1 MSRAASLAAPAAT
14 RAGWLRRGLAAPTGR
29 AQVTLLGVQLL
40 AGAGNLLVA
49 LLAARLLAPGGYAE
63 LVAFLALYLAVHV
76 PAAALSAA
84 GAVDPRRARAVLPR
98 AITVAGAL
106 AVLIAV
112 ASVPIGQAVGL
123 PAGMV
128 VLLAT
133 ALPGAAALGVSR
145 GDAYARHD
153 VDAVRASLLA
163 EPLTRGLL
171 GVALMAAFGAT
182 GGALAAVLGGY
193 LALAACHVRVAPWY
207 VVPRLRP
214 GSDPTVRRSSG
225 RPGSDPALGDIVT
238 SSGRSGS
245 DPIVRP
251 SSDPLVESR
260 VAVGVGVSF
269 IVLAVLQVLDLVI
282 ANARLDDLSAGRFG
296 ALSTVG
302 GAAAFA
308 TATVPLVLLPASAR
322 GDAQARRLALRLT
335 LAVGGAA
342 ALVGWALAGPLLH
355 AAVGPEL
362 AGSAQW
368 LGPYL
373 VAMGALGAVR
383 VLVATRW
390 TEGDGRFAL
399 RAAAV
404 ALALH
409 VVFLLGFGISVGTVV
424 LCTVAATTGL
434 AVALT
439 FRADTAGG
447 PPAMPAGPGVGLFE
461 RFDLAGPTVREWI
474 HAHREQ
480 IALGALCVAAA
491 IIRLATS
498 RGLWVDEAIS
508 VRQAQLPFREM
519 IADVRVSDVHPP
531 LHHAILWLDV
541 RVFGTSE
548 LAARL
553 PSLIAGVLLVPALRW
568 VGEVV
573 YDRRTGWVA
582 ACFAV
587 VAPFCVW
594 YSQEARMYS
603 LFMLFATVAI
613 GAQVQVLRRGRR
625 ADWLLYSGATAAL
638 AWTQYFAILPI
649 VVQQLAFAVAAW
661 RLRGDR
667 PGLVRFARG
676 WAASAALVVAAML
689 PLLPILHD
697 QWMHYSNRSSG
708 LVPGQAGAASS
719 TIGGTISVYA
729 VGANLI
735 WAVWGYHADTT
746 MVQLAALWPLLMLL
760 GLVLLGRGR
769 SGRSVLLLGLVV
781 VPLAALFIVGGA
793 KRDLFELRYFSGAVP
808 VVLLICARVITA
820 ITRARAV
827 LLVAAALA
835 AATFSAGLIDQQ
847 LNGANPR
854 LYDFEGALAE
864 VHARDGGTRAVL
876 IYSPDYLGDVIAY
889 YAPDLDTRPL
899 GSDIPADAST
909 VWVLASENVL
919 DVAASSGRIGGV
931 LADLEQDRA
940 LVSTIRRPNVRVW
953 ELR

>member
-1 MSRAASLAAPAAT
+1 MNRASSLLAPAAART
-14 RAGWLRRGLAAPTGR
+14 GWVRRHLAAPTGR
-29 AQVTLLGVQLL
+29 AQVTLIGVQLL
-40 AGAGNLLVA
+40 AGLGNLFVA
-49 LLAARLLAPGGYAE
+49 LIAARLLAPGAYAE
-63 LVAFLALYLAVHV
+63 LVAFLALYLAIHV

-84 GAVDPRRARAVLPR
+84 GAVDPARAQAVLPR
-98 AITVAGAL
+98 ALAIAGAL

-112 ASVPIGQAVGL
+112 ASTPIGTAVGL

-133 ALPGAAALGVSR
+133 ALPGAAALGLAR
-145 GDAYARHD
+145 GGAYARHD
-153 VDAVRASLLA
+153 VGAVRSSLLA
-163 EPLTRGLL
+163 EPLARCLL
-171 GVALMAAFGAT
+171 GALLMVAWGPT

-193 LALAACHVRVAPWY
+193 AALAACHVQVGAWY
-207 VVPRLRP
+207 VARRIHVDANAPDDETADARVEA
-214 GSDPTVRRSSG
+214 GVGPTV
-225 RPGSDPALGDIVT
+225 DL
-238 SSGRSGS
+238 
-245 DPIVRP
+245 P
-251 SSDPLVESR
+251 SADAG
-260 VAVGVGVSF
+260 VAVGLGVSF
-269 IVLAVLQVLDLVI
+269 IVLAVLQVVDLVV
-282 ANARLDDLSAGRFG
+282 ANARLDDVSAGQFG
-296 ALSTVG
+296 ALSTLG

-322 GDAQARRLALRLT
+322 GDDHARRLALRLT

-342 ALVGWALAGPLLH
+342 ALGGWLLAGPLLRL
-355 AAVGPEL
+355 AVGTEL
-362 AGSAQW
+362 AGSARW

-373 VAMGALGAVR
+373 VGMAALGAVR

-390 TEGDGRFAL
+390 TQGDGPFAL
-399 RAAAV
+399 RATGA

-409 VVFLLGFGISVGTVV
+409 LVFLLGFGTSVAAVV
-424 LCTVAATTGL
+424 LCTLGATGGL
-434 AVALT
+434 AIAL
-439 FRADTAGG
+439 
-447 PPAMPAGPGVGLFE
+447 AMPRSAHAGPAPRWPRPARPSDGP
-461 RFDLAGPTVREWI
+461 FDLAGPSAREWV
-474 HAHREQ
+474 ADHRDQ
-480 IALGALCVAAA
+480 VALVGLCVLATV
-491 IIRLATS
+491 IRLATS

-553 PSLIAGVLLVPALRW
+553 PSLVAGVLLVPALRW

-603 LFMLFATVAI
+603 MFMLFATLAI
-613 GAQVQVLRRGRR
+613 GAQVQALRRGSR

-638 AWTQYFAILPI
+638 VWTQYFAVLPI
-649 VVQQLAFAVAAW
+649 MVQQLAFAVAVW
-661 RLRGDR
+661 RRRGDR
-667 PGLVRFARG
+667 PALSRLLRG
-676 WAASAALVVAAML
+676 WGASAALVIAAVL

-697 QWMHYSNRSSG
+697 QWMHYTNRSSG

-760 GLVLLGRGR
+760 ALVLLGRGR

-781 VPLAALFIVGGA
+781 VPLAALFLVGGV

-808 VVLLICARVITA
+808 VVLLLSARIVTA

-827 LLVAAALA
+827 LLAAAALA
-835 AATFSAGLIDQQ
+835 AATLSAGLIDQQ

-854 LYDFEGALAE
+854 LYDFEGALAD
-864 VHARDGGTRAVL
+864 VHARDDSERAVL

-889 YAPDLDTRPL
+889 YAPELDTRPL
-899 GSDIPADAST
+899 GSPIPDDAST

-919 DVAASSGRIGGV
+919 DAEATSGRIGGV
-931 LADLEQDRA
+931 LADLEQDRT
-940 LVSTIRRPNVRVW
+940 LVSTIRRPNVRMW

>member
-1 MSRAASLAAPAAT
+1 MNRASSLLAPATVRAAWMRGGLAAPAS
-14 RAGWLRRGLAAPTGR
+14 R
-29 AQVTLLGVQLL
+29 AQVGLIGVQLL
-40 AGAGNLLVA
+40 AGLGNLVVA
-49 LLAARLLAPGGYAE
+49 LLAARLLAPGAYAE

-84 GAVDPRRARAVLPR
+84 GAVAPGRALAPLPR
-98 AITVAGAL
+98 AVAAAGAL

-112 ASVPIGQAVGL
+112 ASKPIGSAVGL

-128 VLLAT
+128 ALLAT
-133 ALPGAAALGVSR
+133 ALPGAAALGLSR
-145 GDAYARHD
+145 GDAYARSELD
-153 VDAVRASLLA
+153 TVRASLLA
-163 EPLTRGLL
+163 EPLARVLL
-171 GVALMAAFGAT
+171 GVALMAAWGAT
-182 GGALAAVLGGY
+182 GGALAAVCGGY
-193 LALAACHVRVAPWY
+193 LALAACHLLLGRWFVA
-207 VVPRLRP
+207 RRDRP
-214 GSDPTVRRSSG
+214 DTG
-225 RPGSDPALGDIVT
+225 PAPAATAT
-238 SSGRSGS
+238 SVA
-245 DPIVRP
+245 DAHI
-251 SSDPLVESR
+251 
-260 VAVGVGVSF
+260 AVGVGVSF
-269 IVLAVLQVLDLVI
+269 IVLAVLQVVDLVV
-282 ANARLDDLSAGRFG
+282 ANARLGDVPAGQFG
-296 ALSTVG
+296 ALSTLG

-322 GDAQARRLALRLT
+322 GDAEARRVALRLT
-335 LAVGGAA
+335 LLVGGGAA
-342 ALVGWALAGPLLH
+342 LAGWLLAGPLLRT
-355 AAVGPEL
+355 AFGPEL
-362 AGSAQW
+362 GGSAPW

-373 VAMGALGAVR
+373 VAMAGLGAVR

-399 RAAAV
+399 RAAGT
-404 ALALH
+404 ALALQ
-409 VVFLLGFGISVGTVV
+409 VVFLLGFGITVGSVV
-424 LCTVAATTGL
+424 LCTLAATGGL
-434 AVALT
+434 AIAL
-439 FRADTAGG
+439 
-447 PPAMPAGPGVGLFE
+447 AMPRTADAFDPARPARSTRVDA
-461 RFDLAGPTVREWI
+461 RFDLAGPSAREW
-474 HAHREQ
+474 
-480 IALGALCVAAA
+480 ALANRDRLALAGLCLVAAL
-491 IIRLATS
+491 IRLATS

-508 VRQAQLPFREM
+508 VRQAQLPFRDM

-541 RVFGTSE
+541 RLFGTSE
-548 LAARL
+548 LSARL

-603 LFMLFATVAI
+603 MFMLFATVAV
-613 GAQVQVLRRGRR
+613 GAQVQALRRGRR

-638 AWTQYFAILPI
+638 VWTQYFAVLPI

-661 RLRGDR
+661 RRRRDR
-667 PGLVRFARG
+667 AELGTFVRA
-676 WAASAALVVAAML
+676 WAASAALVVVALL

-697 QWMHYSNRSSG
+697 QWSHYTGRSSG

-735 WAVWGYHADTT
+735 WAVWGYHADST

-760 GLVLLGRGR
+760 ALVMLGRGR
-769 SGRSVLLLGLVV
+769 SGRSVLLAGLVI

-808 VVLLICARVITA
+808 VILLLCARVVTA
-820 ITRARAV
+820 ITRARNVA
-827 LLVAAALA
+827 LVAAAVA
-835 AATFSAGLIDQQ
+835 AATFSAGLVDQQ

-854 LYDFEGALAE
+854 LYDFEGALAD
-864 VHARDGGTRAVL
+864 VHARDDTERAVL
-876 IYSPDYLGDVIAY
+876 LYAPDYLGDVIAY

-899 GSDIPADAST
+899 GSPIPDGAST

-919 DVAASSGRIGGV
+919 DLEASSGRIGGV
-931 LADLEQDRA
+931 LAELEQDRA
-940 LVSTIRRPNVRVW
+940 LVSTIRRPNVRLW